1 MYLCSEN
8 FKDMKRYKLEQAT
21 KINNKIIEIDNFLS
35 RCNKQKHLQLIID
48 ADGKFGGSIWIDH
61 EDAEQIINTL
71 KDKRDKLEK
80 EFDKL

>member
-1 MYLCSEN
+1 MR
-8 FKDMKRYKLEQAT
+8 RYKLEQAT
-21 KINNKIIEIDNFLS
+21 RINNKIIEIDNFLS
-35 RCNKQKHLQLIID
+35 RCNKQEHLQLIID
-48 ADGKFGGSIWIDH
+48 ADGKFGGSIWIDP